1 MHVSIIG
8 KGFVGSA
15 ISKYLD
21 FKLISYDCLNSQIFN
36 LCQSDTWISLPK
48 NTDVVVLA
56 AGKISNNTFELKE
69 VNVNPIIELCTFF
82 KKCRIK
88 KLIVLSTGAV
98 YGSYDIET
106 SSSNI
111 CVPESNYG
119 KSKLEAENLILE
131 HWESKLNILRLF
143 FPYGP
148 KQKLPRLM
156 PSLIKKIMEGSPIQI
171 NDDGGPFISLTH
183 VEDLA
188 KVIVEDFILTENKQ
202 IISNIASPFKVNI
215 RDLSNELS
223 KHIGKQP
230 LFEKTKIKSSN
241 CTSVPYNFSW
251 KKSGNFKDLFGE
263 I

>member
-1 MHVSIIG
+1 
-8 KGFVGSA
+8 
-15 ISKYLD
+15 
-21 FKLISYDCLNSQIFN
+21 
-36 LCQSDTWISLPK
+36 
-48 NTDVVVLA
+48 
-56 AGKISNNTFELKE
+56 
-69 VNVNPIIELCTFF
+69 
-82 KKCRIK
+82 
-88 KLIVLSTGAV
+88 
-98 YGSYDIET
+98 
-106 SSSNI
+106 
-111 CVPESNYG
+111 
-119 KSKLEAENLILE
+119 
-131 HWESKLNILRLF
+131 LNILRLF

-148 KQKLPRLM
+148 KQKLPRLI

-183 VEDLA
+183 VDDLA